1 MINSLQRYFNKPN
14 RQLSLIRNY
23 LYRERIKALICL
35 LGIVLPFTLFFVVA
49 DKIEHGGLLA
59 LERAFLWSLRVQTE
73 SLLSHFAEWISMLV
87 TVLSVCMLF
96 YLLYR
101 QLWRTSLFWLLA
113 IAGAATLGN
122 VMKGLI
128 QRERPELWLDTA
140 ATSFGFPSGHAT
152 HSMAIVI
159 ALLVLL
165 RLSSWH
171 KTALLLGLLFALLVA
186 LSRMYLGY
194 HYPSDILAGWML
206 ALFWVMTLRVLFR
219 RNYLTLDGNHSLR

>member
-1 MINSLQRYFNKPN
+1 MINSLQRYFCKPDQ
-14 RQLSLIRNY
+14 QLLSIRNY
-23 LYRERIKALICL
+23 LYRERLKTMVCL
-35 LGIVLPFTLFFVVA
+35 LGIILPFTLFCFVA

-59 LERAFLWSLRVQTE
+59 LERAFLWSLRVQAQ
-73 SLLSHFAEWISMLV
+73 SLFSDFAEWMSMLV
-87 TVLSVCMLF
+87 TVLSVCMLC

-101 QLWRTSLFWLLA
+101 QLWRTALFWLLA

-128 QRERPELWLDTA
+128 QRARPELWLDTA

-171 KTALLLGLLFALLVA
+171 TTALLIGLVFAALVG

-206 ALFWVMTLRVLFR
+206 ALFWVMTLRILFKHS
-219 RNYLTLDGNHSLR
+219 YLTLDHKHRLG

>member
-1 MINSLQRYFNKPN
+1 MINSLQRYFYQPN
-14 RQLSLIRNY
+14 QQFSSLRIY
-23 LYRERIKALICL
+23 FYRERLKALVCL
-35 LGIVLPFTLFFVVA
+35 LGIILPFVLFLVMA
-49 DKIEHGGLLA
+49 DKIRNGGLLA
-59 LERAFLWSLRVQTE
+59 LERAFLWALRVQAE
-73 SLLSHFAEWISMLV
+73 SLPSHFAVWISMLV
-87 TVLSVCMLF
+87 TVLSVCMLC

-101 QLWRTSLFWLLA
+101 QLWRTALFWLLA

-128 QRERPELWLDTA
+128 QRARPELWLDTA

-152 HSMAIVI
+152 HSMAIVV

-165 RLSSWH
+165 RVSSWH
-171 KTALLLGLLFALLVA
+171 TTALLTGLVFAALVG

-206 ALFWVMTLRVLFR
+206 ALFWVMTLRVLFKHS
-219 RNYLTLDGNHSLR
+219 YLTLDHRQHSR